1 MDIEARLSTPA
12 APSRV
17 LELVDDLSVYTQW
30 MALVHRAEPC
40 VEASAEPVAA
50 VADAWNVELRA
61 KVGPFARSK
70 KLRMV
75 RSVYERGDRADTAGP
90 ARIVFERREI
100 DERQHAMW
108 RLTVTV
114 ASGNRPAGGA
124 DLVMHLH
131 YDGRLFVSVV
141 EAILRQN
148 IDAGRARLAQLLAR

>member
-1 MDIEARLSTPA
+1 MDIEARLTTPA

-17 LELVDDLSVYTQW
+17 LALVDDLGVYPQW
-30 MALVHRAEPC
+30 MPLVHRAEP
-40 VEASAEPVAA
+40 VVG

-75 RSVYERGDRADTAGP
+75 RSAYERTEGAERGDV
-90 ARIVFERREI
+90 ARIVFERHEI

-108 RLTVTV
+108 RLTATVT
-114 ASGNRPAGGA
+114 ATNSAAGGA
-124 DLVMHLH
+124 ELVMHLH

-148 IDAGRARLAQLLAR
+148 IDAGRVRLAELLAR

>member
-17 LELVDDLSVYTQW
+17 LELVDDLGVYPQW
-30 MALVHRAEPC
+30 MPLVHRAEP
-40 VEASAEPVAA
+40 VVG

-75 RSVYERGDRADTAGP
+75 RSAYERNDGAERGDV

-108 RLTVTV
+108 RLTATVT
-114 ASGNRPAGGA
+114 AANNAAGGA
-124 DLVMHLH
+124 ELVMHLH

-148 IDAGRARLAQLLAR
+148 IDAGRVRLAELLAR

>member
-1 MDIEARLSTPA
+1 MDIEARLTTPA

-17 LELVDDLSVYTQW
+17 LALVDDLGVYPQW
-30 MALVHRAEPC
+30 MPLVHRAES
-40 VEASAEPVAA
+40 VVG

-75 RSVYERGDRADTAGP
+75 RSAYERNDGAERGDASRV
-90 ARIVFERREI
+90 VFERREI

-108 RLTVTV
+108 RLTATVTAANSAV
-114 ASGNRPAGGA
+114 GGA
-124 DLVMHLH
+124 ELVMRLH

-148 IDAGRARLAQLLAR
+148 IDAGRVRLAELLAR

>member
-1 MDIEARLSTPA
+1 MDIEARLTTPA

-17 LELVDDLSVYTQW
+17 LALVDDLGVYPQW
-30 MALVHRAEPC
+30 MPLVHRAEP
-40 VEASAEPVAA
+40 VVG

-75 RSVYERGDRADTAGP
+75 RSAYERTEGAERGDVS
-90 ARIVFERREI
+90 RIVFERRET

-108 RLTVTV
+108 RLTATVTAANSAV
-114 ASGNRPAGGA
+114 GGA
-124 DLVMHLH
+124 ELVMHLH

-148 IDAGRARLAQLLAR
+148 IDAGRVRLAELLAR

>member
-1 MDIEARLSTPA
+1 MFQAGR
-12 APSRV
+12 R
-17 LELVDDLSVYTQW
+17 
-30 MALVHRAEPC
+30 
-40 VEASAEPVAA
+40 

-75 RSVYERGDRADTAGP
+75 RAVYERAERGGV
-90 ARIVFERREI
+90 ARIVFERREV

-114 ASGNRPAGGA
+114 AAADSAASGAE
-124 DLVMHLH
+124 LVMHLH

-148 IDAGRARLAQLLAR
+148 IDAGRERLAELLAR

>member
-1 MDIEARLSTPA
+1 MDIEARLSTTA

-17 LELVDDLSVYTQW
+17 LELVDDLGVYPQW
-30 MALVHRAEPC
+30 MPLVHRAEP
-40 VEASAEPVAA
+40 VVG

-75 RSVYERGDRADTAGP
+75 RSAYERTEVAERGDASRV
-90 ARIVFERREI
+90 VFERREI

-114 ASGNRPAGGA
+114 AAADSAAGGA

>member
-1 MDIEARLSTPA
+1 MDIEARLTTPA

-17 LELVDDLSVYTQW
+17 LALVDDLGVYPQW
-30 MALVHRAEPC
+30 MPLVHRAEP
-40 VEASAEPVAA
+40 VVG

-75 RSVYERGDRADTAGP
+75 RSAYEHTEGAERGDV
-90 ARIVFERREI
+90 ARIVFERRET
-100 DERQHAMW
+100 DQRQHAMW
-108 RLTVTV
+108 RLTATVTAANSAV
-114 ASGNRPAGGA
+114 GGA
-124 DLVMHLH
+124 ELVMRLH

-148 IDAGRARLAQLLAR
+148 IDAGRVRLAELLAR

>member
-1 MDIEARLSTPA
+1 MDIEARLTTPA

-17 LELVDDLSVYTQW
+17 LALVDDLGVYPQW
-30 MALVHRAEPC
+30 MPLVHRAEPI
-40 VEASAEPVAA
+40 VG

-75 RSVYERGDRADTAGP
+75 RSAYERTEGAERGDV

-108 RLTVTV
+108 RLTATVTS
-114 ASGNRPAGGA
+114 ANSAAGGA
-124 DLVMHLH
+124 ELVMHLH

-148 IDAGRARLAQLLAR
+148 IDAGRVRLAELLAR

>member
-1 MDIEARLSTPA
+1 MDIEARLSTTA

-17 LELVDDLSVYTQW
+17 LELVDDLGVYPQW
-30 MALVHRAEPC
+30 MPLVHRAEP
-40 VEASAEPVAA
+40 VVG

-75 RSVYERGDRADTAGP
+75 RSAYERTEGAERGDV
-90 ARIVFERREI
+90 ARIVFERRET

-108 RLTVTV
+108 RLTVMV
-114 ASGNRPAGGA
+114 AAANSAAGGA
-124 DLVMHLH
+124 ELVMHLH

-148 IDAGRARLAQLLAR
+148 IDAGRVRLAELLAR

>member
-17 LELVDDLSVYTQW
+17 LELVDDLGVYPQW
-30 MALVHRAEPC
+30 MPLVHRAEP
-40 VEASAEPVAA
+40 VVG

-75 RSVYERGDRADTAGP
+75 RSTYERTDGAERGDV

-100 DERQHAMW
+100 DQRQHAMW
-108 RLTVTV
+108 RLTATVTAANSAV
-114 ASGNRPAGGA
+114 GGA
-124 DLVMHLH
+124 ELVMRLH

-148 IDAGRARLAQLLAR
+148 IDAGRVRLAELLAR

>member
-1 MDIEARLSTPA
+1 MDIEARLTTPA

-17 LELVDDLSVYTQW
+17 LALVDDLSVYPQW
-30 MALVHRAEPC
+30 MPLVHCAER
-40 VEASAEPVAA
+40 SAEPIAD

-75 RSVYERGDRADTAGP
+75 RSVYERGDV
-90 ARIVFERREI
+90 ARIVFERREV
-100 DERQHAMW
+100 DGRQHAMW

-114 ASGNRPAGGA
+114 AATNSAGGGA
-124 DLVMHLH
+124 ELVMRLH

-148 IDAGRARLAQLLAR
+148 IDAGRARLAELLAR

>member
-1 MDIEARLSTPA
+1 MDIEARLTTPA

-17 LELVDDLSVYTQW
+17 LALVDDLGVYPQW
-30 MALVHRAEPC
+30 MPLVHRAEPI
-40 VEASAEPVAA
+40 VG

-75 RSVYERGDRADTAGP
+75 RSAYERTEGAERGDV

-108 RLTVTV
+108 RLTATVT
-114 ASGNRPAGGA
+114 AANSAAGGA
-124 DLVMHLH
+124 ELVMHLH

-148 IDAGRARLAQLLAR
+148 IDAGRVRLAELLAR

>member
-1 MDIEARLSTPA
+1 MDIEARLSTTA

-17 LELVDDLSVYTQW
+17 LELVDDLGVYPQW
-30 MALVHRAEPC
+30 MPLVHRAEP
-40 VEASAEPVAA
+40 VVG

-75 RSVYERGDRADTAGP
+75 RSAYERTEVAERGDASRV
-90 ARIVFERREI
+90 VFERREI

-108 RLTVTV
+108 RLTVTL
-114 ASGNRPAGGA
+114 ASENRPAGGT

>member
-1 MDIEARLSTPA
+1 MDIEARLTTPA

-17 LELVDDLSVYTQW
+17 LALVDDLGVYPQW
-30 MALVHRAEPC
+30 MPLVHRAEP
-40 VEASAEPVAA
+40 VVG

-75 RSVYERGDRADTAGP
+75 RSAYERNDGAERGDV

-108 RLTVTV
+108 RLTATVTAANSAV
-114 ASGNRPAGGA
+114 GGA
-124 DLVMHLH
+124 ELVMRLH

-148 IDAGRARLAQLLAR
+148 IDAGRVRLAELLAR

>member
-1 MDIEARLSTPA
+1 MDIEARLTTPA

-17 LELVDDLSVYTQW
+17 LALVDDLGVYPQW
-30 MALVHRAEPC
+30 MPLVHRAEP
-40 VEASAEPVAA
+40 VVG

-75 RSVYERGDRADTAGP
+75 RSAYERTEGAERGDV
-90 ARIVFERREI
+90 ARIVFERRET

-108 RLTVTV
+108 RLTATVT
-114 ASGNRPAGGA
+114 AANSAAGGA
-124 DLVMHLH
+124 ELVMHLH

-148 IDAGRARLAQLLAR
+148 IDAGRVRLAELLAR

>member
-1 MDIEARLSTPA
+1 MDIEARLSTTA

-17 LELVDDLSVYTQW
+17 LELVDDLGVYPQW
-30 MALVHRAEPC
+30 MPLVHRAEP
-40 VEASAEPVAA
+40 VVG

-75 RSVYERGDRADTAGP
+75 RSAYERTEVAERGDASRV
-90 ARIVFERREI
+90 VFERREI

-108 RLTVTV
+108 RLTVTL
-114 ASGNRPAGGA
+114 ASENRPAGGTN
-124 DLVMHLH
+124 LVMHLH

-148 IDAGRARLAQLLAR
+148 IDAGRARLAELLAR

>member
-1 MDIEARLSTPA
+1 MDIEARLTTPA

-17 LELVDDLSVYTQW
+17 VALVDDLGVYPQW
-30 MALVHRAEPC
+30 MPLVHRAEP
-40 VEASAEPVAA
+40 VVG

-75 RSVYERGDRADTAGP
+75 RSAYERTDGAERGDV

-100 DERQHAMW
+100 DQRQHAMW
-108 RLTVTV
+108 RLTATVTAANSAV
-114 ASGNRPAGGA
+114 GGA
-124 DLVMHLH
+124 ELVMRLH

-148 IDAGRARLAQLLAR
+148 IDAGRVRLAELLAR

>member
-1 MDIEARLSTPA
+1 MDIEARLTTPA

-17 LELVDDLSVYTQW
+17 LAFVDDLSVYPQW
-30 MALVHRAEPC
+30 MPLVHRAEP
-40 VEASAEPVAA
+40 VVG
-50 VADAWNVELRA
+50 VADGAVAWNVELRA

-75 RSVYERGDRADTAGP
+75 RSAYERTEGAERGDV

-114 ASGNRPAGGA
+114 AAANSAAGGVE
-124 DLVMHLH
+124 LVMQLH

-148 IDAGRARLAQLLAR
+148 IDAGRVRLAELLAR

>member
-1 MDIEARLSTPA
+1 MDVEARLTTPA

-17 LELVDDLSVYTQW
+17 LALVDDLGVYPQW
-30 MALVHRAEPC
+30 MPLVHRAEP
-40 VEASAEPVAA
+40 VVG

-75 RSVYERGDRADTAGP
+75 RSAYERTEGAERGDV
-90 ARIVFERREI
+90 ARIVFERRET

-108 RLTVTV
+108 RLTATVT
-114 ASGNRPAGGA
+114 AANSAAGGA
-124 DLVMHLH
+124 ELVMHLH

-148 IDAGRARLAQLLAR
+148 IDAGRVRLAELLAR

>member
-1 MDIEARLSTPA
+1 MDIEARLSTTA

-17 LELVDDLSVYTQW
+17 LELVDDLGVYPQW
-30 MALVHRAEPC
+30 MPLVHRAEP
-40 VEASAEPVAA
+40 VVG

-75 RSVYERGDRADTAGP
+75 RSAYERTEVAERGDASRV
-90 ARIVFERREI
+90 VFERREI

-108 RLTVTV
+108 RLTVTL
-114 ASGNRPAGGA
+114 ASENRPAGGTN
-124 DLVMHLH
+124 LVMHLH

>member
-1 MDIEARLSTPA
+1 MDIEARLTTPA

-17 LELVDDLSVYTQW
+17 VALVDDLGVYPQW
-30 MALVHRAEPC
+30 MPLVHRAEP
-40 VEASAEPVAA
+40 VVG

-75 RSVYERGDRADTAGP
+75 RSTYERTDGAERGDV

-100 DERQHAMW
+100 DQRQHAMW
-108 RLTVTV
+108 RLTATVTAANSAV
-114 ASGNRPAGGA
+114 GGA
-124 DLVMHLH
+124 ELVMRLH

-148 IDAGRARLAQLLAR
+148 IDAGRVRLAELLAR

>member
-1 MDIEARLSTPA
+1 MDIEARLTTPA

-17 LELVDDLSVYTQW
+17 VALVDDLGVYPQW
-30 MALVHRAEPC
+30 MPLVHRAEP
-40 VEASAEPVAA
+40 VVG

-75 RSVYERGDRADTAGP
+75 RSAYERTEVAERGDASRV
-90 ARIVFERREI
+90 VFERREI

-108 RLTVTV
+108 RLTVTL
-114 ASGNRPAGGA
+114 ASENRPAGGT

-148 IDAGRARLAQLLAR
+148 IDAGRARLAELLAR

>member
-1 MDIEARLSTPA
+1 MDIEARLTTPA

-17 LELVDDLSVYTQW
+17 LALVDDLGVYPQW
-30 MALVHRAEPC
+30 MPLVHRAEP
-40 VEASAEPVAA
+40 VVG

-75 RSVYERGDRADTAGP
+75 RSAYERTDGAERGDV

-114 ASGNRPAGGA
+114 AAANSAAGGA
-124 DLVMHLH
+124 ELVMHRH

-148 IDAGRARLAQLLAR
+148 IDAGRVRLAELLAR

>member
-1 MDIEARLSTPA
+1 MDIEARLTTPA

-17 LELVDDLSVYTQW
+17 LALVDDLGVYPQW
-30 MALVHRAEPC
+30 MPLVHRAEP
-40 VEASAEPVAA
+40 VVG
-50 VADAWNVELRA
+50 VADAWHVELRA

-75 RSVYERGDRADTAGP
+75 RSAYDRTDGAERGDV

-114 ASGNRPAGGA
+114 AAANSAAGGA
-124 DLVMHLH
+124 ELVMQLH

-148 IDAGRARLAQLLAR
+148 IDAGRVRLAELLAR

>member
-1 MDIEARLSTPA
+1 MDIEARLTTPA

-17 LELVDDLSVYTQW
+17 LALVDDLGVYPQW
-30 MALVHRAEPC
+30 MPLVHRAEP
-40 VEASAEPVAA
+40 VVGVAG
-50 VADAWNVELRA
+50 AWNVELRA

-75 RSVYERGDRADTAGP
+75 RSTYERTDGAERGDV

-100 DERQHAMW
+100 DQRQHAMW
-108 RLTVTV
+108 RLTATVTAANSAV
-114 ASGNRPAGGA
+114 GGA
-124 DLVMHLH
+124 ELVMRLH

-148 IDAGRARLAQLLAR
+148 IDAGRVRLAELLAR

>member
-1 MDIEARLSTPA
+1 MDIEARLTTPA

-17 LELVDDLSVYTQW
+17 VALVDDLGVYPQW
-30 MALVHRAEPC
+30 MPLVHRAEP
-40 VEASAEPVAA
+40 VVG

-75 RSVYERGDRADTAGP
+75 RSAYERNDGAERGDASRV
-90 ARIVFERREI
+90 VFERREI

-108 RLTVTV
+108 RLTATVTAANSAV
-114 ASGNRPAGGA
+114 GGA
-124 DLVMHLH
+124 ELVMRLH

-148 IDAGRARLAQLLAR
+148 IDAGRVRLAELLAR

>member
-1 MDIEARLSTPA
+1 MDIEARLTTPA

-17 LELVDDLSVYTQW
+17 LALVDDLGVYPQW
-30 MALVHRAEPC
+30 MPLVHRAEP
-40 VEASAEPVAA
+40 VVG

-75 RSVYERGDRADTAGP
+75 RSAYERTEVAERGDV
-90 ARIVFERREI
+90 ARIVFERRET

-108 RLTVTV
+108 RLTATVT
-114 ASGNRPAGGA
+114 AANSAAGGA
-124 DLVMHLH
+124 ELVMHLH

-148 IDAGRARLAQLLAR
+148 IDAGRVRLAELLAR

>member
-17 LELVDDLSVYTQW
+17 LELVDDLGVYPQW
-30 MALVHRAEPC
+30 MPLVHRAEP
-40 VEASAEPVAA
+40 VVG

-75 RSVYERGDRADTAGP
+75 RSAYERTEVAERGDASRV
-90 ARIVFERREI
+90 VFERREI

-108 RLTVTV
+108 RLTVTL
-114 ASGNRPAGGA
+114 ASENRPAGGT